1 MSEILFRYQRI
12 DITSWAYL
20 SSLLTLAMYFKF
32 NRLLSV
38 RNLDLCGLILLA
50 PGLLLVQHGIDR
62 RAKSESGAVVSHDVG
77 NADQTGSTADEEG
90 DRGTGE
96 ADPASEA
103 AFIEHMGYVWL
114 ILTQL
119 ALLGRLLLDNSM
131 VRRPLL
137 EPNMSVGG
145 ITFLA
150 ISLFL
155 FLMANVLTG
164 TPSEEDVTAAKEAEH
179 LQTRMAEYKPTD
191 TFEKHGPGYHLIFLI
206 PHIVTKT
213 TLPQDVPAHA
223 EGESPEEARR
233 RIVYQATARAMAILS
248 QLMIVIGMISIG
260 RRHFDNIG
268 TGIATAQLYLL
279 LPYTAVRTGAVTDA
293 LPAALIIWAVVTYRR
308 PIISGGLIG
317 LAIGATYF
325 PIFLLPLWIG
335 FYWHRGV
342 GRFVGGL
349 IAALAVVV
357 ASLAFTSAGWD
368 DFFQQLR
375 AIFGVRLP
383 PTREDHLAGI
393 WDYWSPVWRLPILVT
408 FLALCFSMS
417 ILPAHKNLGT
427 LLSLSAVVML
437 GTQFWHPTT
446 TGMAMAWY
454 LPLVL
459 LTVFRPNLEDRY
471 ALAVVPESRW
481 GRRRSR

>member
-1 MSEILFRYQRI
+1 MSEILFRYERI
-12 DITSWAYL
+12 NITSWAYL

-32 NRLLSV
+32 NRVLSV

-50 PGLLLVQHGIDR
+50 PGLLLVQYG
-62 RAKSESGAVVSHDVG
+62 
-77 NADQTGSTADEEG
+77 
-90 DRGTGE
+90 
-96 ADPASEA
+96 
-103 AFIEHMGYVWL
+103 IEHAGTVEDAALIEHVGYIWL

-119 ALLGRLLLDNSM
+119 GLLGRLLLDNSM

-150 ISLFL
+150 ISMFL
-155 FLMANVLTG
+155 FLMANVITG
-164 TPSEEDVTAAKEAEH
+164 RPSEEDILAAREAEN
-179 LQTRMAEYKPTD
+179 LQSRTPEHTPSDA
-191 TFEKHGPGYHLIFLI
+191 FERHGPGYHLLFLV

-213 TLPQDVPAHA
+213 TFTRDVPVQTDR
-223 EGESPEEARR
+223 ETPEQALR
-233 RIVYQATARAMAILS
+233 RIVYQATARVMAILS

-293 LPAALIIWAVVTYRR
+293 LPAALIIWAVVMYRR
-308 PIISGGLIG
+308 PLVSGGLIG

-325 PIFLLPLWIG
+325 PIFLLPLWIS
-335 FYWHRGV
+335 FYWHRGA

-349 IAALAVVV
+349 VSALVVV
-357 ASLAFTSAGWD
+357 VTSLAFTSAGWAE
-368 DFFQQLR
+368 FLQQLR

-383 PTREDHLAGI
+383 PIEADYLGGI
-393 WDYWSPVWRLPILVT
+393 WQYWSPVWRLPILAT
-408 FLALCFSMS
+408 FLAMCAVMAVW
-417 ILPAHKNLGT
+417 PAHKNLGT
-427 LLSLSAVVML
+427 LLSLSAAVML

-454 LPLVL
+454 LPLAL

-471 ALAVVPESRW
+471 AMAVVPERRRT
-481 GRRRSR
+481 RRRSSAVSS